1 MIKSLWD
8 RNTGGGAYSSGI
20 TLLKIIKSLWDRNM
34 GGWAYSSGQNPL
46 SKMSKACVTE
56 AMGGGGGVEAYT

>member
-1 MIKSLWD
+1 
-8 RNTGGGAYSSGI
+8 
-20 TLLKIIKSLWDRNM
+20 M

-56 AMGGGGGVEAYT
+56 AMGGGGGGWRLTLKSLIWN